1 MRALDEQLAQTGYI
15 KLTDYFAR
23 NTSYWR
29 GVRVAEGAR
38 LESV

>member
-1 MRALDEQLAQTGYI
+1 MLMYDCACKVFPKRAFFA
-15 KLTDYFAR
+15 KLYPAR
-23 NTSYWR
+23 R